1 MVTVIFIFVVEKGK
15 KVLKVSLRR
24 ISPEEIQIARGMKS
38 IPHNIS
44 DDTSFETPKIL
55 EPLSKEQNLTSSP
68 NSTTTSVMKKRKAYV
83 KKPMKIG
90 ELNEK
95 RFVTNQSLYSRLS
108 FI

>member
-1 MVTVIFIFVVEKGK
+1 MIFVVEKEK

-24 ISPEEIQIARGMKS
+24 ISPKDIQIARGMTS
-38 IPHNIS
+38 IPHIS

-55 EPLSKEQNLTSSP
+55 EPLSEEQNLTSSP

-83 KKPMKIG
+83 KKRMKIG

-95 RFVTNQSLYSRLS
+95 KICN
-108 FI
+108 

>member
-24 ISPEEIQIARGMKS
+24 ISPKEIQIARGMKS

-44 DDTSFETPKIL
+44 DFKQDPK
-55 EPLSKEQNLTSSP
+55 LSKEQNLTSSP

-83 KKPMKIG
+83 KKPMKRG

-95 RFVTNQSLYSRLS
+95 RFVTDQSLYSRLS

>member
-1 MVTVIFIFVVEKGK
+1 MVIFIFVVEKGK

-24 ISPEEIQIARGMKS
+24 ISLKEIQIARGMTS
-38 IPHNIS
+38 IPRNIS

-55 EPLSKEQNLTSSP
+55 EPLSEEQNLTSSP
-68 NSTTTSVMKKRKAYV
+68 ISTTTSVMKKRKAYV

-95 RFVTNQSLYSRLS
+95 KICN
-108 FI
+108 

>member
-1 MVTVIFIFVVEKGK
+1 MLVTVIFIFVVEKGK
-15 KVLKVSLRR
+15 TFLKVSLRR
-24 ISPEEIQIARGMKS
+24 ISLKEIQIAREMTS

-44 DDTSFETPKIL
+44 DYTSFETPKIL
-55 EPLSKEQNLTSSP
+55 EPLSEEQNLTSSP

-95 RFVTNQSLYSRLS
+95 KICN
-108 FI
+108 

>member
-1 MVTVIFIFVVEKGK
+1 MLLTLILIFVVEKEK

-24 ISPEEIQIARGMKS
+24 ISPKDIQIARGMTS

-55 EPLSKEQNLTSSP
+55 EPLSEEQNLSSSP

-83 KKPMKIG
+83 KKQMKIG
-90 ELNEK
+90 DLNEK
-95 RFVTNQSLYSRLS
+95 N
-108 FI
+108 ICN

>member
-1 MVTVIFIFVVEKGK
+1 MFIFVVEKGK

-24 ISPEEIQIARGMKS
+24 ISLKEIQIARGMTS

-55 EPLSKEQNLTSSP
+55 EPPSEEQNLKSSP
-68 NSTTTSVMKKRKAYV
+68 NSTTTSVMKKRKANV

-90 ELNEK
+90 ELNGK
-95 RFVTNQSLYSRLS
+95 KICN
-108 FI
+108 